1 MNTIER
7 PACPACGSD
16 HTRKLHGPSR
26 FGPWMY
32 MQRHGCTEC
41 GKKFATLWQGQF
53 FREYDSRAEVKAKK
67 KKKDTGQMM
76 LPMEV

>member
-1 MNTIER
+1 MIER
-7 PACPACGSD
+7 PTCPACGSE

-41 GKKFATLWQGQF
+41 GKKFATLWQGDF
-53 FREYDSRAEVKAKK
+53 FREYESMAEVHSFFCRTKTRKRR
-67 KKKDTGQMM
+67 
-76 LPMEV
+76 